1 MVASVVKE
9 EALSLAEVRAM
20 LDEASQIIVYS
31 HRLEQKSQ
39 ELERASAEL
48 RAANDRLTELDK
60 LKDDFV
66 STVSHELRTPL
77 TIVRGHLEILRDDPT
92 PEAVVDTTDL
102 VLDELDA
109 MARLIDDLAV
119 LARGEDASS
128 LRPTALDASDVVV
141 DVAHKVRP
149 ILDGRLHV
157 DPVPEGAVV
166 IADPVRL
173 RQALLNLLHNAGVH
187 TRPDTPVTLRVV
199 SERHAWRFEVDDQGG
214 GLLPGEEDHAFSSF
228 WHGARSTG
236 SGIGLGVVRTIARA
250 HGGTAGV
257 ENRPGEGATFWLTIP
272 R

>member
-1 MVASVVKE
+1 M
-9 EALSLAEVRAM
+9 
-20 LDEASQIIVYS
+20 
-31 HRLEQKSQ
+31 KS
-39 ELERASAEL
+39 
-48 RAANDRLTELDK
+48 T
-60 LKDDFV
+60 FM

-92 PEAVVDTTDL
+92 PEAVNDTTDL

-109 MARLIDDLAV
+109 MARLIDDLSV
-119 LARGEDASS
+119 LARGEDPSS
-128 LRPTALDASDVVV
+128 LRPAALDAADVVG
-141 DVAHKVRP
+141 DVAQKVRP

-166 IADPVRL
+166 IADPIRL

-187 TRPDTPVTLRVV
+187 TRPGSPVVLRVV
-199 SERHAWRFEVDDQGG
+199 SERHAWRFEVDDEGG

-228 WHGARSTG
+228 WHGARSSG